1 MASDP
6 QRATPILSTNG
17 RAATLVVFL
26 VMVGYATL
34 GRAVSRMGPVP
45 SIEETWVPQN
55 AVALDSAQVR
65 GSPRAFVFQ
74 YALGA
79 FGCSVA
85 MVSLRKP
92 SHLPGFLAL
101 TGSPTHVWWTS
112 PIRSWSK
119 CSPTVMSCPRIPVA
133 SWSSLHTPL
142 SPVASAR
149 H

>member
-6 QRATPILSTNG
+6 QHATPILSTNG
-17 RAATLVVFL
+17 RAATFRFVVLPILWVVFL
-26 VMVGYATL
+26 VMVGYAAL
-34 GRAVSRMGPVP
+34 GRAVSRMVPVP

-55 AVALDSAQVR
+55 AVVLDSAQVH

-92 SHLPGFLAL
+92 SHLPGF
-101 TGSPTHVWWTS
+101 
-112 PIRSWSK
+112 
-119 CSPTVMSCPRIPVA
+119 
-133 SWSSLHTPL
+133 
-142 SPVASAR
+142 
-149 H
+149 